1 MYEVSEQLKELYRT
15 DTVPKTMVAEFRR
28 QGESAPFLTIS
39 DNTRFFAMSIK
50 ESLSSGE
57 NIEYGS
63 CEASEVKLTVKDV
76 PASIKNSEMT
86 LRQIIGGRTL
96 PFGKYVI
103 QSVEKQENSE
113 FRDIKGLDYM
123 SKFDIDVVSWYNS
136 LSFPLTLRA
145 FRASLCAFVGV
156 TENIPDYLPNDN
168 MTVHKTV
175 DTLELSGR
183 QVLIACEQVNGSF
196 GHFDRNGVLRH
207 IILQPNDR
215 LVPASDLYPS
225 SALYPQAPGEMNTQI
240 YDESIEPH
248 LLISCTLEE
257 YAVKSIDKVQIR
269 QESGD
274 IGALYG
280 NGTNCY
286 TLEGNFLL
294 YGKTAAELNQI
305 AMGIYGMISGRIYTP
320 YEAES
325 KGLPYLE
332 VGDAIRLGLDD
343 DAIVSYIMKRT
354 MKGIYALRDSYSATG
369 EEIRSVQSDINA
381 DITQLKGRAAFLVKS
396 VDEVSAKL
404 IDVEKNVEAQ
414 FKVTAE
420 QISSTVKRLSEAESS
435 IKQTAE
441 KIELKV
447 SKGEISSALSLES
460 DKVTLTSNRL
470 IVDSTNFKLDGDGN
484 ASFSGNITAGA
495 TITGATMRA
504 GFIDGTE
511 IDIGTF
517 HVSNDVIKLGDFY
530 SLNDDNGVFRSQ
542 DKNIIIQ
549 ADGGELGSGAKIR
562 VRNGDV
568 IFGSGY
574 SLLELYRYVHGG
586 GWEPCNR
593 YTCNSDGCDE
603 TDCSR
608 YTCSQGDDGPCEGE
622 GPIDPCEGHCFSDHG
637 CGPYSCGAGDNEC
650 HCDGGYCSGDCGGD
664 CNRECGSVCSD
675 GCGPGDRG

>member
-39 DNTRFFAMSIK
+39 DNTRFFAMSIE

-136 LSFPLTLRA
+136 LSFPLTLQA
-145 FRASLCAFVGV
+145 FRASLCTFVGV
-156 TENIPDYLPNDN
+156 SENIPDYLPNDN
-168 MTVHKTV
+168 MPVHKTV

-196 GHFDRNGVLRH
+196 GHFDRNGVLQH

-470 IVDSTNFKLDGDGN
+470 IVDSTNFKLDGNGN

-574 SLLELYRYVHGG
+574 SLLDLYRYVHGG
-586 GWEPCNR
+586 GWEPCKT
-593 YTCNSDGCDE
+593 YSCSSDDCD
-603 TDCSR
+603 DCPR
-608 YTCSQGDDGPCEGE
+608 YTCSQGDCTGDCPDEIPIECDIEGC
-622 GPIDPCEGHCFSDHG
+622 GTYGS
-637 CGPYSCGAGDNEC
+637 CGPYSCGAGDNTC
-650 HCDGGYCSGDCGGD
+650 SCDGGYCGNDCGGD
-664 CNRECGSVCSD
+664 CSGECGSVCSH
-675 GCGPGDRG
+675 GCGPGDGV

>member
-39 DNTRFFAMSIK
+39 DNTRFFAMSIE

-168 MTVHKTV
+168 MPVHKTV

-196 GHFDRNGVLRH
+196 G
-207 IILQPNDR
+207 
-215 LVPASDLYPS
+215 
-225 SALYPQAPGEMNTQI
+225 
-240 YDESIEPH
+240 H

-305 AMGIYGMISGRIYTP
+305 AVGIYGMISGRIYTP

-562 VRNGDV
+562 VRDGDV